1 MNNSV
6 WFFGDSFCAANEE
19 GDVPIKGV
27 GCQTIPDYWWGVEF
41 ANSLGKEINIQSLG
55 GSSIEYTMLQIEEQM
70 ENIQTGDT
78 VVVCYTNPYRLYFN
92 GQNIS
97 SNNISDDFTVNNP
110 DHFTQGVLD
119 TAKSFMLHVFDREKQ
134 QRLWISH
141 VLYIQNYL
149 IPIIYSKGARI
160 VEFYS
165 FNTIPELKEDLSPK
179 LNGKHDNIFQRD
191 ILNNKDPKVKL
202 IDKLKV
208 LPVADHFVIQ
218 NASQNGVD
226 YEPILQT
233 PNHFGNNDT
242 EINLNKQW
250 AEYLLTLLPKN
261 T

>member
-1 MNNSV
+1 MNDV
-6 WFFGDSFCAANEE
+6 WFFGDSFCGANEC

-27 GCQTIPDYWWGVEF
+27 GTQTIPAYWWGVEF

-55 GSSIEYTMLQIEEQM
+55 GSSLEYTMLQIEDKH

-78 VVVCYTNPYRLYFN
+78 VVICYTNPYRLYFS
-92 GQNIS
+92 GHNIS
-97 SNNISDDFTVNNP
+97 STSVIGDFEVTNSEQYSPKVI
-110 DHFTQGVLD
+110 D
-119 TAKSFMLHVFDREKQ
+119 TAKRYMLHIFNADRQE
-134 QRLWISH
+134 RLWISH

-165 FNTIPELKEDLSPK
+165 FNTIPELKKDLLSK
-179 LNGKHDNIFQRD
+179 LNGKHNNIFQRD
-191 ILNNKDPKVKL
+191 ILNNKDSKAKL

-208 LPVADHFVIQ
+208 LPVADHFVIE
-218 NASQNGVD
+218 NAEKNGVD
-226 YEPILQT
+226 PGPLLQT

-250 AEYLLTLLPKN
+250 AEYLLTFLPK
-261 T
+261 TA